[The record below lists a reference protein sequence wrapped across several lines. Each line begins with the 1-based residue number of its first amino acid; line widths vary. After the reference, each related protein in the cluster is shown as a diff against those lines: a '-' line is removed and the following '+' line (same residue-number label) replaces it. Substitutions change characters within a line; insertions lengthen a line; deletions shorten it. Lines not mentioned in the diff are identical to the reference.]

1 LAHDCAHCALHQI
14 TGRAISFL
22 RPLLTACLLVATLTS
37 AVQARGFIRDAE
49 IEATLLKIV
58 RPILQAAGMSAG
70 GVRIVIVNDPSLNA
84 FVAGRNTIFLNSG
97 LLARLETVGM
107 IQAVIAHEVA
117 HIQAGHMIT
126 RQINAKGSQS
136 AAAVGVLL
144 AGIAASQGADGSS
157 AAALAVAGVEVAKRQ
172 FLSHTRAEEAAA
184 DQASIRYL
192 ARAGIPPQAALDAL
206 NLVKGQEALS
216 PRRRDPYALTHPLS
230 SQRISYL
237 RDAVAS
243 TRVSDIATDPSIPYW
258 HARMVAKFEGFQ
270 QNPRTLLRRI
280 AKNDTSELATYRRA
294 IAAHRMSN
302 IKDAHR
308 YIDALINAR
317 PNDPYYRELKA
328 QFLLEAGDAKAAINH
343 YRAALE
349 RSPKDTQIATGLAR
363 ALLATDT
370 PNANREA
377 LKLLENAKARDV
389 VSPQTLQYLALAYA
403 RSGDR
408 GRASLATAERYAL
421 AGRLKD
427 ADIHARR
434 AESLLAEGTPAWRNA
449 NDIRRLAARAAKQE

>member
-1 LAHDCAHCALHQI
+1 MLASGAQ
-14 TGRAISFL
+14 G
-22 RPLLTACLLVATLTS
+22 
-37 AVQARGFIRDAE
+37 RGFIRDAE
-49 IEATLLKIV
+49 IEATLQKIA
-58 RPILQAAGMSAG
+58 RPILQAAGLSPG
-70 GVRIVIVNDPSLNA
+70 GVRIVIVNDHSLNA

-97 LLARLETVGM
+97 LLARLRNVGM

-126 RQINAKGSQS
+126 RRINAKGSQS
-136 AAAVGVLL
+136 AAAVGILL

-157 AAALAVAGVEVAKRQ
+157 AAALAMAGVEVAKRQ
-172 FLSHTRAEEAAA
+172 FLSHSRAEEAAA

-192 ARAGIPPQAALDAL
+192 ARAGIAPQAALDAL
-206 NLVKGQEALS
+206 DLVRGQEALS

-237 RDAVAS
+237 RDVVAS
-243 TRVSDIATDPSIPYW
+243 TKVSDIASDPNIPYW

-270 QNPRTLLRRI
+270 QNPRMLLRRI

-302 IKDAHR
+302 LGDAHR
-308 YIDALINAR
+308 YIDALIRAR
-317 PNDPYYRELKA
+317 PKDPYYRELKA
-328 QFLLEAGDAKAAINH
+328 QFFLEAGDAPNAVSQ
-343 YRAALE
+343 YRAALA
-349 RSPKDTQIATGLAR
+349 RSPKDAQISTGLAR

-370 PNANREA
+370 PRANREA
-377 LKLLENAKARDV
+377 LKLLQAAKNRDIA
-389 VSPQTLQYLALAYA
+389 SPQTLQYLALAYA
-403 RSGDR
+403 RSGDK

-434 AESLLAEGTPAWRNA
+434 AETLLAEGTPAWRNA